1 MVTRV
6 ERRTQIILA
15 GIATIIIVTAGVA
28 VIVPPLLRPD
38 VRIGFLTRDLHQL
51 ALRIALD
58 KGYFLEEGL
67 RVELVEFQSGPFEMA
82 GFLGGLIDMG
92 YVGAA
97 PALQSHIKQGVEIRL
112 LAGVN
117 LEGSAIVVDAD
128 INTTLDMNDK
138 RIATPAEGNVQ
149 DILLALACEQAG
161 LNYQQNLTVQYL
173 SPTLMI
179 QQLQTGEID
188 GFVAWE
194 PHIANSQAQLPPV
207 GKILNTSH
215 EIWPGHPCCVLVC
228 QLAFLQA
235 QPGIAEKVIR
245 AHLRA
250 TEFIRTHHDETVDVA
265 VAWTGLPNTTIEPA
279 MSRILFNES
288 LIVNGYQTYV
298 TELVKYGYVPSMN
311 TTQIDALLTKLVD
324 PRFLS

>member
-1 MVTRV
+1 MTRV
-6 ERRTQIILA
+6 ERRTKIAFA
-15 GIATIIIVTAGVA
+15 GIAAIIIVAAGVA
-28 VIVPPLLRPD
+28 IIVPPMLQPD

-51 ALRIALD
+51 ALRVALD

-67 RVELVEFQSGPFEMA
+67 RVELVEFQNGNAEMF

-97 PALQSHIKQGVEIRL
+97 PALRSHIETGVEIRL
-112 LAGVN
+112 LAGAN
-117 LEGSAIVVDAD
+117 LEGSAIVVETG
-128 INTTLDMNDK
+128 INTTLEMNGK
-138 RIATPAEGNVQ
+138 TIATPAQGNVQ

-161 LNYQQNLTVQYL
+161 LNYQQNLTVLYL

-179 QQLQTGEID
+179 QQLQGGQIN

-194 PHIANSQAQLPPV
+194 PHIANSQAQGI

-215 EIWPGHPCCVLVC
+215 EIWPYHPCCVLIC
-228 QLAFLQA
+228 QLGFLQA
-235 QPGIAEKVIR
+235 KPGIAEKVIR

-250 TEFIRTHHDETVDVA
+250 TEFIRTHHDEAVDVA
-265 VAWTGLPNTTIEPA
+265 VAWTGFPNTTIEPA
-279 MSRILFNES
+279 MSRVLFNES

-298 TELVKYGYVPSMN
+298 TELVKYGYVPFMN